1 MKIKVQLTRDENLT
15 YYNGQTEIEID
26 IEEYLKGV
34 VPAEVGN
41 ALLECGKAQAVAA
54 RTFALNKCKKT
65 GKISDK
71 SSTDQ
76 AFRASRFSSSYAR
89 AHQAVEETRGQV
101 LFYDGTLITNAN
113 YSASNG
119 GRTMSAHERWGGKD
133 LPYLISRDDPWD
145 TGKKTGHGVGL
156 SQRGAKYAASIGI
169 GYKEILDFYY
179 PGTEIRENYGE
190 AIVAPVPAPVVVDK
204 GVTKTMDLTNTAFV
218 EFLKQMVGQP
228 YWYGTCVYKCTSSL
242 LNSKTN
248 QYPSHYTSGRM
259 TQYKKNIS
267 DKKVCADCVGLG
279 KGFVWTN
286 GGEGVIE
293 AIGNDNKITSHYGKN
308 GCPDQSANGM
318 FTYAKSHGKKYGTIA
333 TIPEVPGVAVRKD
346 GHVGYYIGNGE
357 VVEAEGFN
365 YGIVIT
371 KLSKRP
377 WTDWYEFPGIDYSD
391 VKIEEPS
398 KNPVT
403 ETAPAPVK
411 PGTTELP
418 DYELGQRT
426 LRKGSKGTDV
436 KELQEL
442 LMELDYQLPKYGAD
456 GDYGTETQAAIKLF
470 QTANHLTVDGICGP
484 NTFQVLLNFQGSTDT
499 MDTEKAQ
506 DKAETSTLDYSAYP
520 TVRRNDKN
528 SYVTILQT
536 HLKKLGYNM
545 GAFGPKK
552 DGIDGSFG
560 YVTQTA
566 VRAFQKAHGLKVDG
580 IVGKATWA
588 ALAATPYT

>member
-1 MKIKVQLTRDENLT
+1 MKIHVVLTRDENLT
-15 YYNGQTEIEID
+15 YYKQSEIDID

-41 ALLECGKAQAVAA
+41 ALLDCGKAQAIAA
-54 RTFALNKCKKT
+54 RTFALNKFKKT
-65 GKISDK
+65 GKITDK

-101 LFYDGTLITNAN
+101 LFYDGVLITNAN

-119 GRTMSAHERWGGKD
+119 GRTVSAHECWGGKD
-133 LPYLISRDDPWD
+133 LPYLIARDDPWD
-145 TGKKTGHGVGL
+145 TGQKAGHGVGL
-156 SQRGAKYAASIGI
+156 SQQGAAAAAKQGI
-169 GYKEILDFYY
+169 SYIKILEFYY
-179 PGTEIRENYGE
+179 PGTEIRDNYGE
-190 AIVAPVPAPVVVDK
+190 ITTIVK
-204 GVTKTMDLTNTAFV
+204 QGGTTTMDLTNTAFV
-218 EFLKQMVGQP
+218 EFLKKMVGQP

-242 LNSKTN
+242 LNSKSN
-248 QYPSHYTSGRM
+248 QYPSHYTASRM
-259 TQYKKNIS
+259 SKYQAAITKKQ
-267 DKKVCADCVGLG
+267 VCADCVGLG

-318 FTYAKSHGKKYGTIA
+318 FTYAKSHGKKYGAIA

-371 KLSKRP
+371 KLNKRP
-377 WTDWYEFPGIDYSD
+377 WTDWYEFPGIDYSGA
-391 VKIEEPS
+391 KIEEPS

-426 LRKGSKGTDV
+426 LRKGCKGIDV
-436 KELQEL
+436 KELQML
-442 LMELDYQLPKYGAD
+442 LMELDYALPKYGAD
-456 GDYGTETQAAIKLF
+456 GDYGTETVIAIRNF
-470 QTANHLTVDGICGP
+470 QMNNGLTADGICGP
-484 NTFQVLLNFQGSTDT
+484 KTFTVLLKHQGSTDT
-499 MDTEKAQ
+499 MDTAKDQKIESKS
-506 DKAETSTLDYSAYP
+506 DLDYSAYP
-520 TVRRNDKN
+520 TIRKGDKN
-528 SYVTILQT
+528 DYVLVLQK
-536 HLKKLGYNM
+536 HLKGLKYNVGKF
-545 GAFGPKK
+545 GANTDGVDGDFG
-552 DGIDGSFG
+552 ST
-560 YVTQTA
+560 TQTA
-566 VRAFQKAHGLKVDG
+566 VRQFQKDHGLKVDG

-588 ALAATPYT
+588 ALAAIPYA